1 MDIIN
6 VVAIMLAPIVSV
18 IIGQFLLNKSEKRK
32 DKMHIF
38 KTLMTSRL
46 YGWTLESVHCLNLID
61 IVFSDDKRVRAAWKE
76 LYDKYCVENPTETDL
91 KKIQNAQY
99 KLSEAMAHSL
109 GYKDKVTWET
119 IQNPYIP
126 NGMVQQIVN
135 QNQSQQAYDSLL
147 VNMQQMMDKG
157 KEDNRRKPKR

>member
-46 YGWTLESVHCLNLID
+46 YGWTPESVHCLNLID
-61 IVFSDDKRVRAAWKE
+61 IVFRTIRKLE
-76 LYDKYCVENPTETDL
+76 LLGRSYMISIALRNL
-91 KKIQNAQY
+91 Q
-99 KLSEAMAHSL
+99 KL
-109 GYKDKVTWET
+109 
-119 IQNPYIP
+119 I
-126 NGMVQQIVN
+126 
-135 QNQSQQAYDSLL
+135 
-147 VNMQQMMDKG
+147 
-157 KEDNRRKPKR
+157 